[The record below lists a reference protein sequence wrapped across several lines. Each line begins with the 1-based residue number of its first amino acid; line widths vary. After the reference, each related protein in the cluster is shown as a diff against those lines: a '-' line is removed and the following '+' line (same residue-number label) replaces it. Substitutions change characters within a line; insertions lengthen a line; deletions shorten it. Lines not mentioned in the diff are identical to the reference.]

1 MEREKHRFPGEER
14 PQKVRYKVVN
24 DRQLRFAEIELGGD
38 ERELAI
44 PADEA
49 GLGLGDGPGTNG
61 PESKKGRESETA
73 TGYGEGAAGRTP
85 LSDSAN
91 GELTLEDLNFWDDR
105 EPDKAQRRESAGDA
119 LNAEAIDAADS
130 ERGRISDQIAFV
142 ELEAAVPE
150 DGQMNKGMITVPER
164 EPVNELAA
172 AGTNGK
178 QPAADQPIPASS
190 ALPPTSV
197 PPAYDGVRYY
207 SREQQFVMR
216 ARELAWH
223 TEPEAP
229 FAPFKTYWPTYD
241 SMTVP
246 QVKWY
251 FYWREEVRSGR
262 YRDTDLSYLFLYL
275 YELINGIGWSSPVQ
289 GRELMTAVWQAYRG
303 RYPKLDAYL
312 REWLFDFSLVHG
324 LERPEVLALNKIPK
338 SLSTE
343 LKELEWQRRF
353 TAEPLE
359 LNWEVLTDL
368 LDVEPEKSRFFQEG
382 GSKDMKTLAPK
393 VVALADAYLG
403 HKKGA
408 RLLHRFPPREVS
420 SERYLFRTA
429 VYDEGLYGRTVQVP
443 LLRISSDAPL
453 RTYVTSLVRLTEN
466 ELRKLRGFR
475 GRLKGVDAEPEMEKL
490 VAGFLKKELA
500 AAEHADK
507 AAKAEIRIDARKLRR
522 LKQESDEVRDLLT
535 VEEPVTDGGGEAEKP
550 PTTQAQSGKPD
561 RRQLQGDRSRRHHGD
576 RPQQLDMF
584 ELAAAPHA
592 GGTPETG
599 EGSLQVLPT
608 RDPDNL
614 VAVTGDG
621 AADRAGCSGGETA
634 ELSAAKLGVAA
645 AVAAAAGNAEA
656 PAQPQLYTSGPS
668 ANPAFGSLKWH
679 TEELDEAWQELAGR
693 LNGTHLEMLHALRHG
708 GDHHTLQ
715 AVAEQ
720 AGSMPELLIDEIN
733 EAAMDIIGDLLI
745 DGDAVLDDYI
755 DMLDWIKR

>member
-44 PADEA
+44 PAKLA
-49 GLGLGDGPGTNG
+49 GPGLGDGPGTSG
-61 PESKKGRESETA
+61 PGSKEGRESETA
-73 TGYGEGAAGRTP
+73 MGPGEGAAGRTP

-91 GELTLEDLNFWDDR
+91 GELTLEDLNFWNVR
-105 EPDKAQRRESAGDA
+105 ELEKARGRESAPDI
-119 LNAEAIDAADS
+119 LKAEGIDAADG
-130 ERGRISDQIAFV
+130 ERGRTSDQIAFV
-142 ELEAAVPE
+142 ELDAGVPE
-150 DGQMNKGMITVPER
+150 DGQMTSTVPER

-178 QPAADQPIPASS
+178 DLAADPPTPASS
-190 ALPPTSV
+190 VLPPTSV
-197 PPAYDGVRYY
+197 PPSFDGVRYY

-289 GRELMTAVWQAYRG
+289 GRELMTGVWQAYRG

-353 TAEPLE
+353 TAEPVE

-408 RLLHRFPPREVS
+408 RMLHRFPPREVS

-443 LLRISSDAPL
+443 LLQISSHAPL
-453 RTYVTSLVRLTEN
+453 RAYVTSLVRLTEN

-475 GRLKGVDAEPEMEKL
+475 GRLKGVDAEPEMVKL

-500 AAEHADK
+500 AAERADK

-535 VEEPVTDGGGEAEKP
+535 VEEPVTDGGGDAEKP

-561 RRQLQGDRSRRHHGD
+561 RRQLQGDRSRRRHGD

-584 ELAAAPHA
+584 DLAAAPHA

-599 EGSLQVLPT
+599 DGSIQVLPT
-608 RDPDNL
+608 LDPDNL

-645 AVAAAAGNAEA
+645 AEAATAGNTEA
-656 PAQPQLYTSGPS
+656 PVKLQLYSGPS
-668 ANPAFGSLKWH
+668 SNPDSGRLKWH
-679 TEELDEAWQELAGR
+679 TEELDGEWQELAGR